1 MKAGLSQFWL
11 AVRQGFGLLLRFL
24 RWWRNE
30 LVGMV
35 PVAWRLRLGLEKPVL
50 AISRRADLVDVV
62 LVSAGQVR
70 KICQGASVAAAQH
83 ALDELRPAIA
93 AKKLHGT
100 LLLDPEDILTRRLTL
115 PSAASARLAEVM
127 AFELPRQ
134 TPFSIDD
141 AYYDWQSIEA
151 SESGV
156 VINLAAAERSR
167 IDVELQAARELGVEA
182 ATADISG
189 SDGGP
194 TGFDLLRHTRGGAG
208 FRWRDN
214 VGKAFACVV
223 LILFVVMAHV
233 EVGKQEAVLAALN
246 ADLVRVRREALAVE
260 ALRKDL
266 EQTRGRQA
274 FIAGQ
279 TKDRQV
285 AAALLRL
292 SRELPDTVWLQ
303 QLQLHGRDLR
313 LSGYAP
319 DTAAVINIMENSG
332 FFENAQFR
340 APSIRRNA
348 DMDRFDISVS
358 IGKGDGP

>member
-11 AVRQGFGLLLRFL
+11 AVRQGLGLLLRFL
-24 RWWRNE
+24 RWWRDE

-35 PVAWRLRLGLEKPVL
+35 PAAWRLRLGLEKPVL

-62 LVSAGQVR
+62 LISAGQVR
-70 KICQGASVAAAQH
+70 KICQGASVAAAQQ

-93 AKKLHGT
+93 AKKLHCT
-100 LLLDPEDILTRRLTL
+100 LLLDPEDILTRRLNL
-115 PSAASARLAEVM
+115 PAAASARLAEVM

-134 TPFSIDD
+134 TPFSIDN
-141 AYYDWQSIEA
+141 AYYDWQNIEA

-167 IDVELQAARELGVEA
+167 IDVELRAARDLGIEA
-182 ATADISG
+182 ATVDIRG
-189 SDGGP
+189 PDGGP
-194 TGFDLLRHTRGGAG
+194 AGFDLLRHTRGGAG
-208 FRWRDN
+208 FRWRYSI
-214 VGKAFACVV
+214 GKALACTV

-233 EVGKQEAVLAALN
+233 EVGKQEAVLVALN
-246 ADLVRVRREALAVE
+246 ADLVRVRRDALAVE

-266 EQTRGRQA
+266 DQMRARQS
-274 FIAGQ
+274 FIATQ
-279 TKDRQV
+279 AKDKLV
-285 AAALLRL
+285 VAALLRL

-303 QLQLHGRDLR
+303 QLHLQGREMR

-319 DTAAVINIMENSG
+319 DAAAVVNILEKSG
-332 FFENAQFR
+332 YFENAQFR